1 MNGKRK
7 IMKIA
12 IIMILIL
19 GLIAAWGCQPNLDL
33 STQEKSAETIMTAL
47 KKNDVN
53 TLKKC
58 VSSRILQEIGG
69 DAEFKKFFTAWRNE
83 LVWFSCPESFVREVN
98 LSEEDGSWKLNEM

>member
-1 MNGKRK
+1 MNGKK
-7 IMKIA
+7 IIIKPA

-19 GLIAAWGCQPNLDL
+19 GLVAAWGCQSKLDL

-53 TLKKC
+53 TFRKC

-69 DAEFKKFFTAWRNE
+69 DAEFKIF
-83 LVWFSCPESFVREVN
+83 CFVE
-98 LSEEDGSWKLNEM
+98 K